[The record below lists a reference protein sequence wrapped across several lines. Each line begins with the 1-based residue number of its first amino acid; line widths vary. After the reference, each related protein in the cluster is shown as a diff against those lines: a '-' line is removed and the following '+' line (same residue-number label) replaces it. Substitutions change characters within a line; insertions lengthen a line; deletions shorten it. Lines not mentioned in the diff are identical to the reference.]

1 MERRKSIFDRRSGD
15 DRRKLYAL
23 GRFLKGGVEKRN
35 GEERRARSEKRKGW
49 VRVDKWSSVHLEG
62 LKLSRFLK

>member
-15 DRRKLYAL
+15 DRRKFYYL
-23 GRFLKGGVEKRN
+23 GRFLKGGIERRN
-35 GEERRARSEKRKGW
+35 GKERRAKPEKREGW